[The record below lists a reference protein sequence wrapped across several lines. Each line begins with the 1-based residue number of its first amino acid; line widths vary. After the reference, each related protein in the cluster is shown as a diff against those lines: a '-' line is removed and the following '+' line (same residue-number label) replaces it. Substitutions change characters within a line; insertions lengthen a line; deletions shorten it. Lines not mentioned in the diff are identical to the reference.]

1 MASSE
6 HSGHFFRVPRSAYSV
21 RIPRLLLVLIIGLGT
36 WYRLD
41 LIALSVFSFVLTLI
55 CSLRYP
61 SHLTEYWR
69 PELLLLW
76 IATVAWLLFSVWAV
90 WRALIPEPRVAKERR
105 HLMPQFLL
113 PRNIQWNRKMRIG
126 VWVIGIYV
134 LVGFICPLMAP
145 VDPFAQGDLQT
156 TRFRAPLT
164 HGSVRSFT
172 GFLPEKATSFGL
184 EQSLLQVNRRL
195 LTRDFEA
202 SPDFESP
209 IGRPP
214 DKGRVLFL
222 MGTDGVGRDVFSRLL
237 YGTRVSLSI
246 GLSATFCGL
255 LIGCLVGFCSGY
267 FGGMIDRVLVWIVD
281 VFLSI
286 PSLFLV
292 IVLIFVAGNS
302 YFNLIVVLSLSGWM
316 GIARLVRGE
325 VLHLKDRE
333 FILAARLL
341 GQSSAAII
349 RKHLLPNILPTILST
364 AVLLF
369 SDTVLGEAGLSF
381 LGLGIQPP
389 MPSWGNMIGES
400 LTYVDR
406 AWWIAVFPGLTLS
419 TLMVALHV
427 VSEQIQEAL
436 KT

>member
-6 HSGHFFRVPRSAYSV
+6 HNEHFLRVPRNARPT
-21 RIPRLLLVLIIGLGT
+21 RISRLLLMLIIGVGT

-55 CSLRYP
+55 CSLSHP

-69 PELLLLW
+69 PELFELW
-76 IATVAWLLFSVWAV
+76 VAAVAWLLFSFWAV
-90 WRALIPEPRVAKERR
+90 WRALTSETQVAKERR
-105 HLMPQFLL
+105 YLMPRFLL
-113 PRNIQWNRKMRIG
+113 PQNIQWNRKMRIG

-134 LVGFICPLMAP
+134 LVGIVSPLMAP
-145 VDPFAQGDLQT
+145 VNPFVQGDLQT

-164 HGSVRSFT
+164 HGVVRSFT
-172 GFLPEKATSFGL
+172 GFLSEKATSSEL
-184 EQSLLQVNRRL
+184 ERSLQQINRRL

-202 SPDFESP
+202 SPKPESAV
-209 IGRPP
+209 GRPL
-214 DKGRVLFL
+214 DTRKVLFL

-246 GLSATFCGL
+246 GLSATLCGL

-267 FGGMIDRVLVWIVD
+267 FGGIIDRILVWIVD

-302 YFNLIVVLSLSGWM
+302 YFNLIIVLSLSGWM

-341 GQSSAAII
+341 GQSSGAII
-349 RKHLLPNILPTILST
+349 RKHLLPNILPMILSA
-364 AVLLF
+364 AVLQF

-389 MPSWGNMIGES
+389 IPSWGNMIGES
-400 LTYVDR
+400 LTYIER